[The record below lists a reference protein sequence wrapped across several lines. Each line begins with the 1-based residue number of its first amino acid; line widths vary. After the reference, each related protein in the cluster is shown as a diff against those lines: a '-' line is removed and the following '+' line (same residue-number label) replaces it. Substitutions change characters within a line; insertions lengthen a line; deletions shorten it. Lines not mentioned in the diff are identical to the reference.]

1 MKSSDIK
8 SASVNASKLFR
19 KLRPA
24 AAERRA
30 KNDSF
35 LSFDDEESFDHV
47 SSKKRAYFNF
57 KVGRWTKECFKEIT
71 DKHQRD
77 EHRAVFRGGPLLF
90 HQ

>member
-19 KLRPA
+19 KFRPA

-35 LSFDDEESFDHV
+35 LSFDNEESFDHV
-47 SSKKRAYFNF
+47 SS
-57 KVGRWTKECFKEIT
+57 
-71 DKHQRD
+71 
-77 EHRAVFRGGPLLF
+77 
-90 HQ
+90 